1 MKEDNRMLFE
11 KIFEAVRGNE
21 VKTSITSEMKQH
33 RQGRA
38 LWMAARTEWAG
49 DDSWNAII
57 AKNRE
62 VYETAKF
69 TGTGNTYS
77 LRKHVSRFRVA
88 FSQLQLAN
96 EQPGV
101 SVTIPNDQT
110 KVRYLLKSIE
120 CDNVG
125 LKSRMEIVR
134 SNDEMKNNFNQM
146 AQYLQEADPVFL

>member
-1 MKEDNRMLFE
+1 MT
-11 KIFEAVRGNE
+11 AC
-21 VKTSITSEMKQH
+21 
-33 RQGRA
+33 
-38 LWMAARTEWAG
+38 TEWAG

-62 VYETAKF
+62 VYETVKF
-69 TGTGNTYS
+69 TGTGNTYL

-110 KVRYLLKSIE
+110 KVRYLL
-120 CDNVG
+120 
-125 LKSRMEIVR
+125 
-134 SNDEMKNNFNQM
+134 
-146 AQYLQEADPVFL
+146 